1 MTDRL
6 AALLAESAWTG
17 RIEATPA
24 RCAQMRESQAVLAAA
39 ARDDEVYG
47 LTRGFG
53 PLVDY
58 PADTDP
64 RRQGLGLLRHLA
76 VGQGEALPP
85 RVTRTMVWLRLRG
98 MAAGHSG
105 IDPTAW
111 QRLADQ
117 WNAGFTP
124 VVPRDGS
131 LSASG
136 DLVPLAHAALA
147 AGGDDSQFAW
157 HGSTRVPAAE
167 SLSVLGVRE
176 VEWEARLALAFV
188 NGSSACL
195 AVAMH
200 NHQDLLA
207 TTRLAARTTGR
218 LAVLLGTDASPYSDT
233 LNRVRNQA
241 GQLHAAAGIRD
252 EIPPGHHRSTGRPL
266 QERYSLR
273 CAPQILGAVLDQL
286 RTQGEFLALEA
297 EGCTDNPVVAG
308 GQVHHGGNF
317 HAAPVGLVSDMH
329 AVCAHQVALLMERQL
344 ALLVDPAS
352 NGGLPPLLTP
362 NPGSDSGL
370 AGVQIAASSHLSRIR
385 QLGYPASMTPI
396 PTNLENQDHTPMA
409 LNGATT
415 VSEML
420 ARLRWIAGSLLL
432 TMTQLSYLL
441 DETPP
446 RNSLWQELCA
456 AIPPLDRDRPL
467 GATITQAAD
476 IALPLEDRDITH
488 AACSPVRR
496 ASPRPR

>member
-1 MTDRL
+1 MSL
-6 AALLAESAWTG
+6 AALLAQSAWTS
-17 RIEATPA
+17 RIDATPA
-24 RCAQMRESQAVLAAA
+24 EYARMHASRAVLAAHEG
-39 ARDDEVYG
+39 DVYG

-53 PLVDY
+53 PLVGY
-58 PADTDP
+58 AADPDR
-64 RRQGLGLLRHLA
+64 RRQGLGLVRHLA
-76 VGQGEALPP
+76 VGQGDALPP
-85 RVTRTMVWLRLRG
+85 RITRTMVWLRLRG

-105 IDPTAW
+105 VDPAAW
-111 QRLADQ
+111 RQLADQ

-147 AGGDDSQFAW
+147 AGGDDSQLAW
-157 HGSTRVPAAE
+157 RGSAKVPAAE
-167 SLSVLGVRE
+167 ALSLLGVPA
-176 VEWEARLALAFV
+176 VAWEARLALAFV

-200 NHQDLLA
+200 NHHELEA
-207 TTRLAARTTGR
+207 ITRLAARTTGR
-218 LAVLLGTDASPYSDT
+218 LAALLGADPAPYSDA
-233 LNRVRNQA
+233 LNQVRNQR
-241 GQLHAAAGIRD
+241 GQLQAAAWIRS
-252 EIPPGHHRSTGRPL
+252 EIPPGHHRAPGRPL

-273 CAPQILGAVLDQL
+273 CAPQVLGAVLDQL
-286 RTQGEFLALEA
+286 RVQGEFLAREA
-297 EGCTDNPVVAG
+297 EGCTDNPVIAG
-308 GQVHHGGNF
+308 GQILHGGNF
-317 HAAPVGLVSDMH
+317 HAAPVGLVSDVH

-362 NPGSDSGL
+362 NPGGDSGL

-415 VSEML
+415 VSEIL
-420 ARLRWIAGSLLL
+420 TRLRWIAGSLLL
-432 TMTQLSYLL
+432 ATAQLTHLL
-441 DETPP
+441 GVTPP
-446 RNSLWQELCA
+446 RNSLWAELGA

-467 GATITQAAD
+467 ATAVVAAAEL
-476 IALPLEDRDITH
+476 ALPAEDRQPTVTPGH
-488 AACSPVRR
+488 AMS
-496 ASPRPR
+496 